1 MATAA
6 SGTAAVGTIKV
17 VTGDV
22 KVIGVDGV
30 ARQAHVGD
38 KVFAKEAIQT
48 NANAIVQVQLENG
61 RTLDLGRDSKIAL
74 DDDVLNVGQAPTTAP
89 ATAGT
94 DIAALQAQI
103 AAGADPSKVA
113 EATAA
118 GGAPG
123 AGGTADGSGGSA
135 VTIDQA
141 NSIGNV
147 TSGFGT
153 DPAGIAFPDLPPGV
167 LPVPQTNIPV
177 VSVSVSVQVQVAV
190 NTETGGTTPTVPTT
204 GIVPQLLAAGNA
216 VVEGTGLGSRTVN
229 FVISLDQAYD
239 QPVTVTYQIQPGS
252 ASAPTDFNGV
262 LTGTITI
269 PAGQTSF
276 IVPVSIVQDSGVE
289 GNETFNIVLTGATNA
304 TISATGSSAVAIII
318 DDDLQARADTNWA
331 KEDST
336 NASGNVFQAVAHN
349 GAPDAAARGDVADAN
364 TAADTTG
371 LSIVNPGTIAG
382 LYGTLMLNA
391 NGSYTYTLYAS
402 EAEATAA
409 GHPGNYDKV
418 QSLGEGESLS
428 SEELPEN
435 FSYTARNGFNNTS
448 VGNLNIEVFGTNDE
462 PRITAQTDARVSDE
476 GLEGGIRDDIGDQ
489 DRTPNDDTATF
500 YSGTITVGDDDTND
514 QANLTVVLREPTTEL
529 RSGDEVITWTGDNTG
544 SLIGSIYDGEVTII
558 TITIT
563 NAGVYT
569 VTLLG
574 PIDHAGVNVED
585 DKAFNV
591 VVTVSD
597 GIATTDGNLTVTVE
611 DDSPV
616 VTLSERNGYVPTVD
630 ESNFGSNAN
639 EYFGDAF
646 NFNGFGADGPAAS
659 NAHVYSLGITSAASN
674 LTDSLTQE
682 AVTLSVVGGVVIG
695 SSATGGEVFRV
706 SVDANGYV
714 TLNQSRAV
722 MHPNATDPDDAVDL
736 TGLVTLTLTATD
748 FDGDQASATANIGSS
763 LIFRD
768 DGPSIVIA
776 TDASGNNVPT
786 PTLTVDET
794 TFATDAST
802 SFNGMFTTTHLSTD
816 GGNTVVYSL
825 NAVAGNSGLVDSL
838 TGENVVLSISG
849 GIVFGKTATG
859 GLEVFRVT
867 VDANTGLVTLN
878 ESRAVM
884 HTPDTGVD
892 QPTTLSAVN
901 LVTLTATITD
911 TDLDKSAATINIGQ
925 ALTFNDDAPAI
936 STTGAT
942 LPGLTVDETTFAT
955 DASASFTGMFTTT
968 HLSTDGGN
976 TVVYSLNAVAGNSG
990 LVDSLTGENVVLSI
1004 SGGIVFGKTATGG
1017 LEVFRVTVDANTGL
1031 VTLNESRAV
1040 MHTPDTGVDQ
1050 PTTLSAVNLVTL
1062 TATITDTDLDKSAAT
1077 INIGQALTFKDD
1089 GPTLSSI
1096 TNLVA
1101 QNNAGNYIGN
1111 WVVAPGADG
1120 YNANV
1125 TGGNTNSAEGIN
1137 VTLTN
1142 LTSISLIKAH
1152 QTEDMFSAGV
1162 YQGEMYTAYLD
1173 VAMNQVFFTLFMK
1186 TDGTY
1191 VFNLVQPNPSVTV
1204 TEDFNVTGSIGGFGG
1219 DLYLEQ
1225 ITDAKDLLDPKTDV
1239 KFTAHHSFV
1248 SNTDLGAVSGV
1259 NSSNNGLGV
1268 STSGTGGG
1276 LAISQNESM
1285 TLQFFVGDADT
1296 LGSTHPTTTTAVDSV
1311 RIGFDVADNNTGNDT
1326 ATVRFILHYF
1336 DNTTAVL
1343 ADQQVADNQTVT
1355 VSGTKKI
1362 ASVDVVNMDADGET
1376 FLITTVGTTSTTT
1389 ILPTDLAL
1397 NFSAQVVDGD
1407 GDLSAAVPFTVT
1419 IDTNNNIL
1427 SSTGNDILYGETG
1440 VKDTFVWGAGNAGAD
1455 AVQNFDSGTA
1465 VGSGTGDI
1473 LNLKDLLVGE
1483 AHTGTNPGNLGAY
1496 LDFSFT
1502 GGNTVVSV
1510 HATGGAAV
1518 TQTIVLQGVDLT
1530 AGNTLPESQIITN
1543 LLAANK
1549 LITD

>member
-925 ALTFNDDAPAI
+925 ALTF
-936 STTGAT
+936 
-942 LPGLTVDETTFAT
+942 
-955 DASASFTGMFTTT
+955 
-968 HLSTDGGN
+968 
-976 TVVYSLNAVAGNSG
+976 
-990 LVDSLTGENVVLSI
+990 
-1004 SGGIVFGKTATGG
+1004 
-1017 LEVFRVTVDANTGL
+1017 
-1031 VTLNESRAV
+1031 
-1040 MHTPDTGVDQ
+1040 
-1050 PTTLSAVNLVTL
+1050 
-1062 TATITDTDLDKSAAT
+1062 
-1077 INIGQALTFKDD
+1077 KDD